1 MEKYSRTTVHRYVF
15 TAASLCVRVKVKV
28 ACNESSV
35 CIDEVKFG
43 LTFSYY
49 LTYIMAIYRWT
60 NIGLIIFMLMIALTR
75 QEIHRAKANSPKS
88 AAKLGKEK
96 VDYLDAAAEVM
107 QDLKLEVWVYSV
119 IASILVGLSG
129 IFPLLVIPM
138 EAGPALKHG
147 GNANSF

>member
-1 MEKYSRTTVHRYVF
+1 
-15 TAASLCVRVKVKV
+15 
-28 ACNESSV
+28 
-35 CIDEVKFG
+35 
-43 LTFSYY
+43 
-49 LTYIMAIYRWT
+49 
-60 NIGLIIFMLMIALTR
+60 MLMIALTR

>member
-1 MEKYSRTTVHRYVF
+1 
-15 TAASLCVRVKVKV
+15 
-28 ACNESSV
+28 
-35 CIDEVKFG
+35 
-43 LTFSYY
+43 
-49 LTYIMAIYRWT
+49 
-60 NIGLIIFMLMIALTR
+60 MLMIALTR

-96 VDYLDAAAEVM
+96 VGYMDAAEVM
-107 QDLKLEVWVYSV
+107 LELKLEVWVYSV